1 MNNAVNHIAE
11 YGWGLWLIIF
21 GMAAVT
27 ILNRAGFILLSG
39 KFSLPPKVQRALKY
53 APAGALAAIAM
64 PDLFVSHG
72 HLDISFENTRLIA
85 GLFGFAI
92 AVLARSTLP
101 AIIGGMLVLHALQ
114 RFF

>member
-1 MNNAVNHIAE
+1 MNHVGS
-11 YGWGLWLIIF
+11 YGWGLWLIII

-53 APAGALAAIAM
+53 APAAALAAIAM
-64 PDLFVSHG
+64 PDIFMSHG
-72 HLDISFENTRLIA
+72 QIDVSLSNIRLIA

-92 AVLARSTLP
+92 AVFARSTLP
-101 AIIGGMLVLHALQ
+101 AIIGGMLMLHALNY
-114 RFF
+114 FL

>member
-1 MNNAVNHIAE
+1 MNHVDS
-11 YGWGLWLIIF
+11 YGWTLWLIII

-53 APAGALAAIAM
+53 APAAALAAIAM
-64 PDLFVSHG
+64 PDIFMSHG
-72 HLDISFENTRLIA
+72 HVDISLDNVRLIA

-92 AVLARSTLP
+92 AVFARSTLP
-101 AIIGGMLVLHALQ
+101 AIIGGMLALHALQ
-114 RFF
+114 RLL